1 MAAHARSQ
9 HNGFRHIEIYGIAMS
24 SIEEKFLETF
34 GEEPDLVAAAP
45 GRVNLIGEH
54 IDYSEGFVLPFA
66 IKDRT
71 MVAARKRDDSTVR
84 VASAQRRNKIVTVD
98 IADVK
103 PGLKGEWERYALG
116 VLWSMG
122 VTPGVDLMIDGH
134 VPLGAGLS
142 SSAALECSVATAMN
156 HLFDMGFNL
165 EELAR
170 LTQKA
175 ENQYVGV
182 PCGIMDQSVS
192 LMATNGFALLLDCRD
207 LSTRNIPFD
216 VASHGLELLIIDTQ
230 AHHALTDGGYA
241 ERRASCESVAAKL
254 HVKSMRE
261 LTITQLDSSRDLL
274 SETEYIRAR
283 HAITEMKR
291 VLDCVEAL
299 SSGDFVKVGQL
310 LNQSHL
316 SLRDDYNVSCPELN
330 AAVEA
335 SLVAGALG
343 SRMVGGGFGGSAIA
357 LIQASKTSE
366 TIGVVEKAFA
376 DKKFKA
382 PRFFTSLPSQ
392 GAELLSRR

>member
-1 MAAHARSQ
+1 
-9 HNGFRHIEIYGIAMS
+9 MS
-24 SIEEKFLETF
+24 SIERKFLETF
-34 GEEPDLVAAAP
+34 GEEPDLIAAAP

-71 MVAARKRDDSTVR
+71 LAAVRKRDDSNVR
-84 VASAQRRNKIVTVD
+84 IASVQRRNKIVTVD
-98 IADVK
+98 INNVK

-122 VTPGVDLMIDGH
+122 IKSGVDLLIDGH

-156 HLFDMGFNL
+156 HLFDLGFNL

-192 LMATNGFALLLDCRD
+192 LMATTGSALLLDCRD

-254 HVKSMRE
+254 SVKSMRE
-261 LTITQLDSSRDLL
+261 LTMEKLDSSRDQIT
-274 SETEYIRAR
+274 ETEYIRAR
-283 HAITEMKR
+283 HAVSEMKR

-299 SSGDFVKVGQL
+299 SNGDFVKVGQL
-310 LNQSHL
+310 INASHI
-316 SLRDDYNVSCPELN
+316 SLRDDYTVSCPELDT
-330 AAVEA
+330 AVEA
-335 SLVAGALG
+335 SLAAGALG

-357 LIQASKTSE
+357 LIEASKTTQ
-366 TIGVVEKAFA
+366 TIRSVEKAFA

-392 GAELLSRR
+392 GAELLSRH

>member
-1 MAAHARSQ
+1 
-9 HNGFRHIEIYGIAMS
+9 MS

-71 MVAARKRDDSTVR
+71 MVAARKRDDLIVR
-84 VASAQRRNKIVTVD
+84 IASVQRRNKIITVD
-98 IADVK
+98 IHEVK

-122 VTPGVDLMIDGH
+122 VKSGVDLLIDGH

-142 SSAALECSVATAMN
+142 SSAALECAVATAMN

-192 LMATNGFALLLDCRD
+192 LMASRGFALLLDCRD

-254 HVKSMRE
+254 SVKSMRE
-261 LTITQLDSSRDLL
+261 LTLAQLDSGRANL

-291 VLDCVEAL
+291 VLDCVDAL
-299 SSGDFVKVGQL
+299 GSGDFAKVGQL
-310 LNQSHL
+310 INESHR
-316 SLRDDYNVSCPELN
+316 SLRDHYTVSCPELN
-330 AAVEA
+330 TAVEA
-335 SLVAGALG
+335 SLAAGALG

-357 LIQASKTSE
+357 LIEASKTSH
-366 TIGVVEKAFA
+366 TIKAVERAFA

-392 GAELLSRR
+392 GAELLSRA

>member
-1 MAAHARSQ
+1 MS
-9 HNGFRHIEIYGIAMS
+9 GIEK
-24 SIEEKFLETF
+24 KFLETF

-54 IDYSEGFVLPFA
+54 IDYSDGFVLPFA

-71 MVAARKRDDSTVR
+71 FVAVRKRDDSKVR
-84 VASAQRRNKIVTVD
+84 IASAQRRSKVVTVD
-98 IADVK
+98 INQVK

-122 VTPGVDLMIDGH
+122 VNQGVDLMIDGH

-156 HLFDMGFNL
+156 HLFDMGYNL

-175 ENQYVGV
+175 ENKYVGV

-192 LMATNGFALLLDCRD
+192 LMATQGSALLLDCRD
-207 LSTRNIPFD
+207 LSTKNIPFD
-216 VASHGLELLIIDTQ
+216 VASSGLELLIVDTQ

-241 ERRASCESVAAKL
+241 ERRASCESAVAKL
-254 HVKSMRE
+254 GITSLRE
-261 LTITQLDSSRDLL
+261 LTMEQLEASRSLL
-274 SETEYIRAR
+274 TETEFVRAR
-283 HAITEMKR
+283 HAVTEMQR
-291 VLDCVEAL
+291 VLDCVDAL
-299 SSGDFVKVGQL
+299 GNSDFEKVGRL
-310 LNQSHL
+310 INQSHA
-316 SLRDDYNVSCPELN
+316 SLRDDYTVSCPELDTAVD
-330 AAVEA
+330 AAI
-335 SLVAGALG
+335 SAGALG

-357 LIQASKTSE
+357 LIQAAKTRE
-366 TIGVVEKAFA
+366 TIKAIERAFTS
-376 DKKFKA
+376 KGFKA
-382 PRFFTSLPSQ
+382 PRFFNSLPSQ

>member
-1 MAAHARSQ
+1 M
-9 HNGFRHIEIYGIAMS
+9 N
-24 SIEEKFLETF
+24 SIEEKFLTTF
-34 GEEPDLVAAAP
+34 GAELELVAAAP

-54 IDYSEGFVLPFA
+54 IDYSGGFVLPFA
-66 IKDRT
+66 IKERT
-71 MVAARKRDDSTVR
+71 FAAVRRRDDTIVR
-84 VASAQRRNKIVTVD
+84 IASAQRRNKIVTLD
-98 IADVK
+98 IKDVK

-122 VTPGVDLMIDGH
+122 IKCGVDILIDGH

-156 HLFDMGFNL
+156 HLFEMGFNL

-192 LMATNGFALLLDCRD
+192 LMATQGFALLLDCRD
-207 LSTRNIPFD
+207 LSSRNISFD

-254 HVKSMRE
+254 HVQSMRE
-261 LTITQLDSSRDLL
+261 LTMDQLDSSR
-274 SETEYIRAR
+274 EKITGTEYLRAR
-283 HAITEMKR
+283 HAVTEMKR
-291 VLDCVEAL
+291 VLDCVAAL
-299 SSGDFVKVGQL
+299 GDDNFVKVGQL
-310 LNQSHL
+310 INESHI
-316 SLRDDYNVSCPELN
+316 SLRDDYNVSSPELDV
-330 AAVEA
+330 AVEA
-335 SLVAGALG
+335 CLAAGAMG

-357 LIQASKTSE
+357 LIKDSKTTQ
-366 TIGVVEKAFA
+366 TIHAVEKAFA
-376 DKKFKA
+376 DKNFKS
-382 PRFFTSLPSQ
+382 PRFFKSIPSQ
-392 GAELLSRR
+392 GAELLARRSF

>member
-1 MAAHARSQ
+1 MSQ
-9 HNGFRHIEIYGIAMS
+9 IEK
-24 SIEEKFLETF
+24 KFLETF
-34 GEEPDLVAAAP
+34 GAEPDLVAAAP

-54 IDYSEGFVLPFA
+54 IDYSDGFVLPFA

-71 MVAARKRDDSTVR
+71 LVAARKRNDSTVR
-84 VASAQRRNKIVTVD
+84 IASAQRRNKIVTVD
-98 IADVK
+98 ISKVK

-116 VLWSMG
+116 VLWALD
-122 VTPGVDLMIDGH
+122 VKDGVDLLIDGH

-156 HLFDMGFNL
+156 HLFDLGFNL

-192 LMATNGFALLLDCRD
+192 LMATQGSALLLDCRD
-207 LSTRNIPFD
+207 LTTKNIPFD
-216 VASHGLELLIIDTQ
+216 VASSGLELLIIDTQ

-241 ERRASCESVAAKL
+241 ERRASCESVVAKL
-254 HVKSMRE
+254 GITSLRE
-261 LTITQLDSSRDLL
+261 LSMEQLDNSRGLL
-274 SETEYIRAR
+274 TETEFVRAR
-283 HAITEMKR
+283 HAVTEMKR
-291 VLDCVEAL
+291 VLECVTAL
-299 SSGDFVKVGQL
+299 SNSDFEKVGHL
-310 LNQSHL
+310 INQSHA
-316 SLRDDYNVSCPELN
+316 SLRDDYTVSCPELDT
-330 AAVEA
+330 AVEA
-335 SLVAGALG
+335 ALAAGALG

-357 LIQASKTSE
+357 LIQASKTTE
-366 TIGVVEKAFA
+366 TIKAVEKAFA
-376 DKKFKA
+376 SKGFKA

>member
-1 MAAHARSQ
+1 MNQ
-9 HNGFRHIEIYGIAMS
+9 IEQ
-24 SIEEKFLETF
+24 KFLETF
-34 GEEPDLVAAAP
+34 GVEPDLVAAAP

-54 IDYSEGFVLPFA
+54 IDYSDGFVLPFA

-71 MVAARKRDDSTVR
+71 LVAARKRNDSTVR
-84 VASAQRRNKIVTVD
+84 IASAQRRNKIVTVD
-98 IADVK
+98 ISKVK

-116 VLWSMG
+116 VLWALG
-122 VTPGVDLMIDGH
+122 VNEGVDLLIDGH

-156 HLFDMGFNL
+156 HLFDLGFNL

-192 LMATNGFALLLDCRD
+192 LMATQGSALLLDCRD
-207 LSTRNIPFD
+207 LSTKNIPFD
-216 VASHGLELLIIDTQ
+216 VASSGLELLIIDTQ

-241 ERRASCESVAAKL
+241 ERRASCESVVAKL
-254 HVKSMRE
+254 GITSLRE
-261 LTITQLDSSRDLL
+261 LSMEQLENSRGLL
-274 SETEYIRAR
+274 TETEFIRAR
-283 HAITEMKR
+283 HAVTEMKR
-291 VLDCVEAL
+291 VLECVDAL
-299 SSGDFVKVGQL
+299 SKSEFEKVGEL
-310 LNQSHL
+310 INQSHA
-316 SLRDDYNVSCPELN
+316 SLRDDYTVSCPELDT
-330 AAVEA
+330 AVEA
-335 SLVAGALG
+335 ALAAGALG

-366 TIGVVEKAFA
+366 TIRSIEKAFA
-376 DKKFKA
+376 SKGFKA

>member
-1 MAAHARSQ
+1 
-9 HNGFRHIEIYGIAMS
+9 MS
-24 SIEEKFLETF
+24 SIEEKFLQTF
-34 GEEPDLVAAAP
+34 GDEPDLIAAAP

-71 MVAARKRDDSTVR
+71 TAAIRKRDDSTVR
-84 VASAQRRNKIVTVD
+84 IASAQRRNKIVTVD
-98 IADVK
+98 INNVK

-122 VTPGVDLMIDGH
+122 VKTGVDLLIDGH

-142 SSAALECSVATAMN
+142 SSAALECSVATAIN
-156 HLFDMGFNL
+156 HLFDMGFSL
-165 EELAR
+165 EDLAR

-192 LMATNGFALLLDCRD
+192 LMATVGSALLLDCRD

-216 VASHGLELLIIDTQ
+216 VASSGLELLIIDTQ

-241 ERRASCESVAAKL
+241 ERRASCESAAAKL
-254 HVKSMRE
+254 GIKSMRE
-261 LTITQLDSSRDLL
+261 LTMDQLEAGKAQLTQV
-274 SETEYIRAR
+274 EYVRAR
-283 HAITEMKR
+283 HAVSEMQR

-299 SSGDFVKVGQL
+299 SKSDFVKVGEL
-310 LNQSHL
+310 INQSHI
-316 SLRDDYNVSCPELN
+316 SLRDDYTVSCPELDT
-330 AAVEA
+330 AVDA
-335 SLVAGALG
+335 SLAAGALG

-357 LIQASKTSE
+357 LIEASKTSE
-366 TIGVVEKAFA
+366 TIHALEKAFA

-392 GAELLSRR
+392 GAEIISR

>member
-1 MAAHARSQ
+1 MSQ
-9 HNGFRHIEIYGIAMS
+9 IEK
-24 SIEEKFLETF
+24 KFLETF
-34 GEEPDLVAAAP
+34 GAEPDLVAAAP

-54 IDYSEGFVLPFA
+54 IDYSDGFVLPFA

-71 MVAARKRDDSTVR
+71 LVAARKRDDTTVR
-84 VASAQRRNKIVTVD
+84 IASAQRRNKIVTVD
-98 IADVK
+98 ISAVK

-116 VLWSMG
+116 VLWALG
-122 VTPGVDLMIDGH
+122 VKEGVDLLIDGH

-156 HLFDMGFNL
+156 HLFDLGFNL

-192 LMATNGFALLLDCRD
+192 LMATQGSALLLDCRD
-207 LSTRNIPFD
+207 LTTKNIPFD
-216 VASHGLELLIIDTQ
+216 VASSGLELLIIDTQ

-241 ERRASCESVAAKL
+241 ERRASCESVVAKL
-254 HVKSMRE
+254 GITSLRE
-261 LTITQLDSSRDLL
+261 LTMEQLENSRGLL
-274 SETEYIRAR
+274 TDTEFVRAR
-283 HAITEMKR
+283 HAVTEMKR
-291 VLDCVEAL
+291 VLDCVQAL
-299 SSGDFVKVGQL
+299 SDSNFALVGEL
-310 LNQSHL
+310 LNQSHA
-316 SLRDDYNVSCPELN
+316 SLRDDYTVSCPELDTAVD
-330 AAVEA
+330 AALA
-335 SLVAGALG
+335 AGALG

-357 LIQASKTSE
+357 LIQASKTTE
-366 TIGVVEKAFA
+366 TIKVIEKAFSS
-376 DKKFKA
+376 KRFKA

>member
-1 MAAHARSQ
+1 MSQ
-9 HNGFRHIEIYGIAMS
+9 IE
-24 SIEEKFLETF
+24 KRFLETF
-34 GEEPDLVAAAP
+34 GVEPDLVAAAP

-54 IDYSEGFVLPFA
+54 IDYSDGFVLPFA

-71 MVAARKRDDSTVR
+71 LVAARKRDDTTVR
-84 VASAQRRNKIVTVD
+84 IASAQRRNKIVTVD
-98 IADVK
+98 ISKVK

-116 VLWSMG
+116 VLWALG
-122 VTPGVDLMIDGH
+122 VKDGVDLLIDGH

-156 HLFDMGFNL
+156 HLFDLGFNL

-192 LMATNGFALLLDCRD
+192 LMATQGSALLLDCRD
-207 LSTRNIPFD
+207 LSTKNIPFD
-216 VASHGLELLIIDTQ
+216 VASSGLELLIIDTQ

-241 ERRASCESVAAKL
+241 ERRASCESAVAKL
-254 HVKSMRE
+254 GITSLRE
-261 LTITQLDSSRDLL
+261 LTMEQLEKSSGLL
-274 SETEYIRAR
+274 TETEFVRAR
-283 HAITEMKR
+283 HAVTEMKR
-291 VLDCVEAL
+291 VLDCVQAL
-299 SSGDFVKVGQL
+299 SDSNFALVGQL
-310 LNQSHL
+310 INQSHA
-316 SLRDDYNVSCPELN
+316 SLRDDYTVSCPELDTAVD
-330 AAVEA
+330 AALAE
-335 SLVAGALG
+335 GALG

-357 LIQASKTSE
+357 LIQASKTTE
-366 TIGVVEKAFA
+366 TIRSIEKAFA
-376 DKKFKA
+376 SKGFKA

>member
-1 MAAHARSQ
+1 
-9 HNGFRHIEIYGIAMS
+9 MS

-34 GEEPDLVAAAP
+34 GAEPDLIAAAP

-71 MVAARKRDDSTVR
+71 FAAIRKRDDSTVR

-98 IADVK
+98 INAVK

-122 VTPGVDLMIDGH
+122 VKTGVDLMIDGH

-142 SSAALECSVATAMN
+142 SSAALECSVATAVN
-156 HLFDMGFNL
+156 HLFDLGLSL
-165 EELAR
+165 EDLAR
-170 LTQKA
+170 ITQKA

-192 LMATNGFALLLDCRD
+192 LMATNGSALLLDCRD

-216 VASHGLELLIIDTQ
+216 VASSGLELLIIDTQ

-254 HVKSMRE
+254 SVKSMRE
-261 LTITQLDSSRDLL
+261 LTMAQLESSKNLL
-274 SETEYIRAR
+274 SDVEFIRAR
-283 HAITEMKR
+283 HAVSEMQR

-299 SSGDFVKVGQL
+299 SQADFVKVGEL
-310 LNQSHL
+310 INQSHI
-316 SLRDDYNVSCPELN
+316 SLRDDYTVSCPELDT
-330 AAVEA
+330 AVDA
-335 SLVAGALG
+335 SLAAGALG

-357 LIQASKTSE
+357 LIEASKTSE
-366 TIGVVEKAFA
+366 TIKAIEKAFA

-392 GAELLSRR
+392 GAEVISRR

>member
-1 MAAHARSQ
+1 MSQ
-9 HNGFRHIEIYGIAMS
+9 IET
-24 SIEEKFLETF
+24 KFLETF

-54 IDYSEGFVLPFA
+54 IDYSDGFVLPFA

-71 MVAARKRDDSTVR
+71 LVAARKRNDSTVR
-84 VASAQRRNKIVTVD
+84 IASAQRRNKIVTVD
-98 IADVK
+98 INQMK

-116 VLWSMG
+116 VLWAMG
-122 VTPGVDLMIDGH
+122 IKEGVDLLIDGN

-156 HLFDMGFNL
+156 HLFDLGFNL

-192 LMATNGFALLLDCRD
+192 LMATQGSALLLDCRD
-207 LSTRNIPFD
+207 LSTKNIPFD
-216 VASHGLELLIIDTQ
+216 VASSGLELLIIDTQ

-241 ERRASCESVAAKL
+241 ERRASCESAVVKL
-254 HVKSMRE
+254 GINSLRE
-261 LTITQLDSSRDLL
+261 LSMEQLENSRALL
-274 SETEYIRAR
+274 TETEYVRAR
-283 HAITEMKR
+283 HAVTEMKR
-291 VLDCVEAL
+291 VLECVDAL
-299 SSGDFVKVGQL
+299 SNSDFEKVGHL
-310 LNQSHL
+310 INQSHA
-316 SLRDDYNVSCPELN
+316 SLRDDYTVSCPELDT
-330 AAVEA
+330 AVEA
-335 SLVAGALG
+335 ALSAGALG

-357 LIQASKTSE
+357 LIQESKTTE
-366 TIGVVEKAFA
+366 TIKVIEKAFSS
-376 DKKFKA
+376 KGFKA

>member
-1 MAAHARSQ
+1 MSQ
-9 HNGFRHIEIYGIAMS
+9 IEK
-24 SIEEKFLETF
+24 KFLETF
-34 GEEPDLVAAAP
+34 GAEPDLVAAAP

-54 IDYSEGFVLPFA
+54 IDYSDGFVLPFA

-71 MVAARKRDDSTVR
+71 LVAARKRNDSTVR
-84 VASAQRRNKIVTVD
+84 IASAQRRNKIVTVD
-98 IADVK
+98 ISTVK

-116 VLWSMG
+116 VLWALG
-122 VTPGVDLMIDGH
+122 VKEGVDLLIDGH

-156 HLFDMGFNL
+156 HLFDLGFNL

-192 LMATNGFALLLDCRD
+192 LMATQGSALLLDCRD
-207 LSTRNIPFD
+207 LTTKNIPFD
-216 VASHGLELLIIDTQ
+216 VASSGLELLIIDTQ

-241 ERRASCESVAAKL
+241 ERRASCESVVAKL
-254 HVKSMRE
+254 GITSLRE
-261 LTITQLDSSRDLL
+261 LSMEQLENSRGLL
-274 SETEYIRAR
+274 TETEFIRAR
-283 HAITEMKR
+283 HAVTEMKR
-291 VLDCVEAL
+291 VLECVDAL
-299 SSGDFVKVGQL
+299 SKSEFEKVGEL
-310 LNQSHL
+310 INQSHA
-316 SLRDDYNVSCPELN
+316 SLRDDYTVSCPELDT
-330 AAVEA
+330 AVEA
-335 SLVAGALG
+335 ALTAGALG

-357 LIQASKTSE
+357 LIQASKTTE
-366 TIGVVEKAFA
+366 TIRSIEKAFA
-376 DKKFKA
+376 SKGFKA

>member
-1 MAAHARSQ
+1 MSQ
-9 HNGFRHIEIYGIAMS
+9 IEK
-24 SIEEKFLETF
+24 KFLETF
-34 GEEPDLVAAAP
+34 GVEPDLVAAAP

-54 IDYSEGFVLPFA
+54 IDYSDGFVLPFA

-71 MVAARKRDDSTVR
+71 LVAARKRNDSTVR
-84 VASAQRRNKIVTVD
+84 IASAQRRNKIVTVD
-98 IADVK
+98 ISKVK

-116 VLWSMG
+116 VLWALG
-122 VTPGVDLMIDGH
+122 VNEGVDLLIDGH

-156 HLFDMGFNL
+156 HLFDLGFNL

-192 LMATNGFALLLDCRD
+192 LMATQGSALLLDCRD
-207 LSTRNIPFD
+207 LSTKNIPFD
-216 VASHGLELLIIDTQ
+216 VASSGLELLIIDTQ

-241 ERRASCESVAAKL
+241 ERRASCESVVVKL
-254 HVKSMRE
+254 GITSLRE
-261 LTITQLDSSRDLL
+261 LSMEQLENSRGLL
-274 SETEYIRAR
+274 TETEFVRAR

-291 VLDCVEAL
+291 VLECVDAL
-299 SSGDFVKVGQL
+299 SKSEFEKVGEL
-310 LNQSHL
+310 INQSHA
-316 SLRDDYNVSCPELN
+316 SLRDDYTVSCPELDS
-330 AAVEA
+330 AVEA
-335 SLVAGALG
+335 ALAAGALG

-357 LIQASKTSE
+357 LIQASKTTE
-366 TIGVVEKAFA
+366 TIKAVEKAFA
-376 DKKFKA
+376 SKGFKA

>member
-1 MAAHARSQ
+1 
-9 HNGFRHIEIYGIAMS
+9 MS

-66 IKDRT
+66 ITDRT

-84 VASAQRRNKIVTVD
+84 IASAQRRSKIVTVD
-98 IADVK
+98 ISEVR

-122 VTPGVDLMIDGH
+122 VKSGVDLLIDGH

-192 LMATNGFALLLDCRD
+192 LMASRGFALLLDCRD

-241 ERRASCESVAAKL
+241 ERRASCEAVAAKL
-254 HVKSMRE
+254 SVKSMRE
-261 LTITQLDSSRDLL
+261 LTMAQLDSARATL

-291 VLDCVEAL
+291 VLDCVDAL
-299 SSGDFVKVGQL
+299 GSGDFVRVGQL
-310 LNQSHL
+310 INESHR
-316 SLRDDYNVSCPELN
+316 SLRDDYTVSCPELDT
-330 AAVEA
+330 AVEA
-335 SLVAGALG
+335 SLAAGALG

-357 LIQASKTSE
+357 LIEAAKTSQ
-366 TIGVVEKAFA
+366 TISAIEKAFA

-392 GAELLSRR
+392 GAELLSRG

>member
-1 MAAHARSQ
+1 MSQ
-9 HNGFRHIEIYGIAMS
+9 IEK
-24 SIEEKFLETF
+24 KFLETF

-54 IDYSEGFVLPFA
+54 IDYSDGFVLPFA

-71 MVAARKRDDSTVR
+71 LVAARKRGDSTVR
-84 VASAQRRNKIVTVD
+84 IASAQRRNKIVTVD
-98 IADVK
+98 INNVK

-116 VLWSMG
+116 VLWALG
-122 VTPGVDLMIDGH
+122 VKEGVDLLIDGH

-156 HLFDMGFNL
+156 HLFDMGYNL

-192 LMATNGFALLLDCRD
+192 LMATQGFALLLDCRD
-207 LSTRNIPFD
+207 LSTKNIPFD
-216 VASHGLELLIIDTQ
+216 VASSGLELLIIDTQ

-241 ERRASCESVAAKL
+241 ERRASCESVVAKL
-254 HVKSMRE
+254 GITSLRE
-261 LTITQLDSSRDLL
+261 LTMEQLEKSRGLL
-274 SETEYIRAR
+274 TETEFVRAR
-283 HAITEMKR
+283 HAVTEMQR
-291 VLDCVEAL
+291 VLDCVKAL
-299 SSGDFVKVGQL
+299 SDSNFELVGEL
-310 LNQSHL
+310 LNQSHA
-316 SLRDDYNVSCPELN
+316 SLRDDYTVSCSELDT
-330 AAVEA
+330 AVEA
-335 SLVAGALG
+335 SLTAGALG

-357 LIQASKTSE
+357 LIQASKTTE
-366 TIGVVEKAFA
+366 TIKAIEKAFSS
-376 DKKFKA
+376 KRFKA

>member
-1 MAAHARSQ
+1 MSQ
-9 HNGFRHIEIYGIAMS
+9 IEK
-24 SIEEKFLETF
+24 KFLETF
-34 GEEPDLVAAAP
+34 GVEPDLVAAAP

-54 IDYSEGFVLPFA
+54 IDYSDGFVLPFA

-71 MVAARKRDDSTVR
+71 LVAARKRNDSTVR
-84 VASAQRRNKIVTVD
+84 IASAQRRNKIVTVD
-98 IADVK
+98 ISKVK

-116 VLWSMG
+116 VLWALG
-122 VTPGVDLMIDGH
+122 VNEGVDLLIDGH

-156 HLFDMGFNL
+156 HLFDLGFNL

-192 LMATNGFALLLDCRD
+192 LMATQGSALLLDCRD
-207 LSTRNIPFD
+207 LSTKNIPFD
-216 VASHGLELLIIDTQ
+216 VASSGLELLIVDTQ

-241 ERRASCESVAAKL
+241 ERRASCESVVAKL
-254 HVKSMRE
+254 GITSLRE
-261 LTITQLDSSRDLL
+261 LSMEQLENSRGLL
-274 SETEYIRAR
+274 TETEFIRAR
-283 HAITEMKR
+283 HAVTEMKR
-291 VLDCVEAL
+291 VLECVDAL
-299 SSGDFVKVGQL
+299 SKSEFEKVGEL
-310 LNQSHL
+310 INQSHA
-316 SLRDDYNVSCPELN
+316 SLRDDYTVSCPELDT
-330 AAVEA
+330 AVEA
-335 SLVAGALG
+335 ALAAGALG

-357 LIQASKTSE
+357 LIQASKTTE
-366 TIGVVEKAFA
+366 TIRSIEKAFA
-376 DKKFKA
+376 SKGFKA

>member
-1 MAAHARSQ
+1 
-9 HNGFRHIEIYGIAMS
+9 MS

-71 MVAARKRDDSTVR
+71 LVAARKRDDSIVR
-84 VASAQRRNKIVTVD
+84 VASAQRRNKIITVD
-98 IADVK
+98 INEVK

-122 VTPGVDLMIDGH
+122 VKSGVDLLIDGH

-156 HLFDMGFNL
+156 HLFDMGFSL

-254 HVKSMRE
+254 GVKSMRE
-261 LTITQLDSSRDLL
+261 LTREQLDSSRDKL
-274 SETEYIRAR
+274 SESEYIRAR
-283 HAITEMKR
+283 HAVTEMKR

-299 SSGDFVKVGQL
+299 ASEDFTQVGQL
-310 LNQSHL
+310 LNQSHN
-316 SLRDDYNVSCPELN
+316 SLRDDYTVSCPELDT
-330 AAVEA
+330 AVEA
-335 SLVAGALG
+335 SLAAGALG
-343 SRMVGGGFGGSAIA
+343 ARMVGGGFGGSAIA
-357 LIQASKTSE
+357 LIQASKTSQ
-366 TIGVVEKAFA
+366 TISAVEKAFA

-392 GAELLSRR
+392 GAELLSRG